1 MNIRGALILTSNSKG
16 VNLVTGENFI
26 FRDTSVK
33 MCELVRT
40 KSGRL
45 IWEPLYNI
53 AAGLS
58 KKEAEEYIK
67 EEGLVLLKRAKEP
80 KSFLIYREADLR
92 SKNGN

>member
-33 MCELVRT
+33 MYELVRT

-45 IWEPLYNI
+45 IWRFLYVI
-53 AAGLS
+53 ASGLTYEGA
-58 KKEAEEYIK
+58 KAYIE
-67 EEGLVLLKRAKEP
+67 EEGLVLLKRAKQP
-80 KSFLIYREADLR
+80 KSLFLIYREADLR
-92 SKNGN
+92 GN